1 MSNTNFSDAYKE
13 LNSGQLTNSPK
24 TVLQAYLGAF
34 EAKDALAIQQ
44 LIGDRALIEM
54 PLLKPSRLFG
64 ASEIFTGHQ
73 NAFRTIEDADF
84 TFPEPIAENDSA
96 AIAIG
101 VLTIKR
107 KNGVQDNHEV
117 GVVAEMRDLALH
129 RISLYLNS
137 RNIRRL
143 SDETIV

>member
-1 MSNTNFSDAYKE
+1 MGVWFFTKTKNCEIKKE
-13 LNSGQLTNSPK
+13 KMTQK
-24 TVLQAYLGAF
+24 
-34 EAKDALAIQQ
+34 EK
-44 LIGDRALIEM
+44 R
-54 PLLKPSRLFG
+54 
-64 ASEIFTGHQ
+64 
-73 NAFRTIEDADF
+73 
-84 TFPEPIAENDSA
+84 DS
-96 AIAIG
+96 AIG